1 MKNLKMLYI
10 ALIALVAGAFS
21 ACTTDYE
28 PGPQAKGPQV
38 MFLAN
43 NPTSLEFT
51 GDVNE
56 NTQKLTLARVEK
68 DEALS
73 VYLLTE
79 IAEGDESIFSI
90 PESVTFAAGEA
101 TAELVYTVDQSKLA
115 NDKTYTVNFIIADE
129 NLTTSYGYNEW
140 KVKYALNPWELVKD
154 SKGNNAKGKFR
165 GVDLLT
171 GLYNF
176 DPTIEIDVD
185 IYEHKTNKGVYKVE
199 NPWKPSVMASIGVKN
214 EEEAASEGVKFSPAD
229 FEIDCSDPNCVWFK
243 MQSTGCDMGYGLTY
257 VMSFYWYDQTYLG
270 GAQNA
275 QPGTLSEGVI
285 TLPVKGSLAMEPGYD
300 DGAYYGNSNGLFR
313 IILPGYEISDY
324 SLAVEYDGMDVA
336 ADNKTTTA
344 KFKFTYGADVTGIK
358 YMIVNGDV
366 ESDPTEALTTLFA
379 GEDKNIKSVEN
390 FKQGGKEVGIKSEL
404 TQGIYSIVAVPVDKS
419 GALRTK
425 EAIVKSFYFAGMG
438 VAEEH
443 PCEIGVI
450 ATKFSVAYPDYA
462 SLYPDTEA
470 LAFCIYGTE
479 IKDVKFIYLP
489 TAKLNE
495 LLAEEG
501 VTLEGIIT
509 ENNFNDGENYSV
521 DLTRVNSDNGWT
533 SNAIGLDDGIEYT
546 IAVLG
551 QNIYGET
558 ATATVAHTTDA
569 LPEYTGELK
578 IGQYY
583 MVCEAPTQ
591 SGSKK
596 FENVFTVEPTSE
608 ENVFF
613 VSDFGLNDGGKYKW
627 YATYD
632 SAAATLTIDG
642 IMKGL
647 EQKGSIL
654 GRGLYGQVD
663 SYLYGTFCQNSD
675 DSDGSDPIVLGVDP
689 TTKQI
694 KSLNNGFV
702 EIAAFDSDYNYLG
715 FLAIFYGEITTITPY
730 TEAATAS
737 VMSAPALTKAPF
749 SSIVID
755 RTAINSVSKL
765 SNIKA
770 RGAIKVAKASGV
782 RTVEL
787 SNVEQYTPAKVKG
800 FTKVKANAAAI
811 RR

>member
-1 MKNLKMLYI
+1 MLYI
-10 ALIALVAGAFS
+10 ALIALVASIFG
-21 ACTTDYE
+21 ACTNEFE
-28 PGPQAKGPQV
+28 PGQPVTGPQV
-38 MFLAN
+38 SFLPN
-43 NPTSLEFT
+43 NPSSLEFT
-51 GDVNE
+51 GNTEE
-56 NTQKLTLARVEK
+56 NAQKLTLVRTEK
-68 DEALS
+68 EEELEVFILVDMDNSAKGCF
-73 VYLLTE
+73 T
-79 IAEGDESIFSI
+79 I
-90 PESVTFAAGEA
+90 PETVTFAAGEA
-101 TAELVYTVDQSKLA
+101 TAELEYTVHQERFA
-115 NDKTYTVNFIIADE
+115 NDKAYKVNFIIADE
-129 NLTTSYGYNEW
+129 EVSTPYGYAEW
-140 KVKYALNPWELVKD
+140 TVNFSLNPWELVKD
-154 SKGNNAKGKFR
+154 SNGNNAKGKFR
-165 GVDLLT
+165 GGDAIT
-171 GLYNF
+171 GLLKI
-176 DPTIEIDVD
+176 DPTVEIDVD
-185 IYEHKTNKGVYKVE
+185 IYKHKSIAGLYKIAD
-199 NPWKPSVMASIGVKN
+199 PWTLTIVGGFGYASVA
-214 EEEAASEGVKFSPAD
+214 EAEKDDWKFSHAD
-229 FEIDCSDPNCVWFK
+229 LVIDASNPSQVVIAEQEIGADLGLGPIYVF
-243 MQSTGCDMGYGLTY
+243 TGYPDY
-257 VMSFYWYDQTYLG
+257 FDAAQ
-270 GAQNA
+270 GA
-275 QPGTLSEGVI
+275 GVLEDGVI
-285 TLPVKGSLAMEPGYD
+285 TFPVKGTFMYMPGYN
-300 DGAYYGNSNGLFR
+300 AESIYYGNNNGLLR
-313 IILPGYEISDY
+313 IIFPGVEIADY
-324 SLAVEYDGMDVA
+324 SLAVAYDGMDVA

-344 KFKFTYGADVTGIK
+344 KFKFTYGDDVTGIK

-379 GEDKNIKSVEN
+379 GEDKNIKSVED

-521 DLTRVNSDNGWT
+521 DLTKVNSDNGWT
-533 SNAIGLDDGIEYT
+533 SSAIGLDDGIEYT

-647 EQKGSIL
+647 EQNGSIL

-675 DSDGSDPIVLGVDP
+675 ESDGSDPIVLGVDP

-694 KSLNNGFV
+694 KSLNNGLV